1 MTFRQNWE
9 TAHVKALEAH
19 KQAKASGTVSD
30 QQAFIRAA
38 AAEKRAREAYKGKGR
53 I

>member
-9 TAHVKALEAH
+9 AAHAKALEAH
-19 KQAKASGTVSD
+19 KRAAESGTVAD

-38 AAEKRAREAYKGKGR
+38 AAEKRAREAFKGKGR